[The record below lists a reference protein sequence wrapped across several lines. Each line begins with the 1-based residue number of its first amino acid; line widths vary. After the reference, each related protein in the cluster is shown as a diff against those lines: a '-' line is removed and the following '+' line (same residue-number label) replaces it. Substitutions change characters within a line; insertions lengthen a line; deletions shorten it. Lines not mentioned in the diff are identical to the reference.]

1 MLHYIEEFHRY
12 VEITGYRSVAF
23 TKAEAFLKANR
34 RQNRQNVD
42 IQFFD
47 ADLIATQEHLY
58 FAAVNA
64 LQAFQNKTNISKS
77 LAMETMLYASAQRQI
92 QKSIDCI
99 GIKPES
105 KHLAVTIIGQD
116 PKHIEIALKELTEY
130 LGVEPD
136 GTVLE
141 LTDQKQEKIR
151 KAFQITTE
159 ELKATTRANV
169 DKAIVDLVVEHVA
182 LLSTQ
187 L

>member
-1 MLHYIEEFHRY
+1 M
-12 VEITGYRSVAF
+12 
-23 TKAEAFLKANR
+23 
-34 RQNRQNVD
+34 
-42 IQFFD
+42 
-47 ADLIATQEHLY
+47 
-58 FAAVNA
+58 
-64 LQAFQNKTNISKS
+64 
-77 LAMETMLYASAQRQI
+77 
-92 QKSIDCI
+92 
-99 GIKPES
+99 
-105 KHLAVTIIGQD
+105 TIIGQD